1 MSLMHMPSDA
11 TEGWGGWGV
20 NIVLWRKMQV
30 IQMVQP
36 AIIDFFAI
44 WPLMLL
50 WLESLDWSIIIFA
63 KLVAFMLTLQ
73 HMAVAQCPISHLSR
87 HRCSFRQGNETQ
99 CALKFKWRRLHFCEE
114 WLTTVSAVQLMS
126 RVFLL
131 SIQSQVAVTERP
143 FSFVYP
149 GSLEESDNNK
159 LWRMDG
165 EGNH

>member
-1 MSLMHMPSDA
+1 MRGNASNPNGPTCNNRFLCYLASDA
-11 TEGWGGWGV
+11 F
-20 NIVLWRKMQV
+20 V
-30 IQMVQP
+30 IRVSG
-36 AIIDFFAI
+36 
-44 WPLMLL
+44 LGHYY
-50 WLESLDWSIIIFA
+50 FA

-87 HRCSFRQGNETQ
+87 HHCSFRQGNRTQ

-165 EGNH
+165 KRNH

>member
-1 MSLMHMPSDA
+1 MSLMHMQSGA
-11 TEGWGGWGV
+11 TEGGRGL
-20 NIVLWRKMQV
+20 NIVLWREMQV

-36 AIIDFFAI
+36 AIDFFAI
-44 WPLMLL
+44 WPLMLW

-73 HMAVAQCPISHLSR
+73 HMAVAQCPISHLSS

-131 SIQSQVAVTERP
+131 SIQWQVAVTERP

-165 EGNH
+165 KRNH